1 MVNRHKNWEH
11 EYSFINAALS
21 DSFVLFYYIICMWI
35 CQKLT
40 WRILLS
46 LTLHLCG
53 NIGTMEGG
61 TRTPSIRWITPLD
74 AIISLVSRETPFS
87 PNRILPCKRQ
97 TEVMGKHIH
106 SQTFQSFSQ
115 TFRAYCNDEVSL
127 TYISG
132 DVDADDL
139 LGHGMN
145 LRHTCQLVYC
155 KL

>member
-61 TRTPSIRWITPLD
+61 TRTPSMRWITPLD

-87 PNRILPCKRQ
+87 PNKILPCKRQ
-97 TEVMGKHIH
+97 TEVMGEHIH
-106 SQTFQSFSQ
+106 SQTFQSKHIAMMRCLSR
-115 TFRAYCNDEVSL
+115 TSL
-127 TYISG
+127 VMLMLMTCLAMVWISG
-132 DVDADDL
+132 ILASWSTVS
-139 LGHGMN
+139 
-145 LRHTCQLVYC
+145 C
-155 KL
+155 KTAR